1 LVVVVAALVALT
13 FAPSSL
19 LRPQTASAQCNGNYS
34 GGTYYNGTYD
44 PYNMGCSY
52 SGGNFCN
59 GYTTGVVNG
68 TSCSA
73 AYGCNGSTNSF
84 SNSCSTAFE
93 SNCNGSNYITN
104 AQCSTAYGSNCNGSN
119 YIANAQCSTAYGS
132 NCNGSNYIANTQCS
146 TAYGS
151 YCNGITSTSVYGTN
165 CSTEA
170 AYTCN
175 GVSYNSPVSCSTTAS
190 TYTCNGVGYSYNVT
204 CPTNY
209 TDCAGG
215 GQVVTG
221 QQCPAITVASTYPAV
236 TNSSYAFTQQGFSV
250 SYAPGWNIVAGPSGS
265 TITGNVGS
273 FYSFRPGDTTYEVA
287 PAGSALT
294 AGVGAWAYFTA
305 RTNTTIGMANPGN
318 MSVQLPPGQFVMIGN
333 SGDTAATVSG
343 ADSVLVYNP
352 SNGGYSQTT
361 QLAAGQG
368 AWAISMNGGMATM
381 TNAPV

>member
-1 LVVVVAALVALT
+1 
-13 FAPSSL
+13 
-19 LRPQTASAQCNGNYS
+19 
-34 GGTYYNGTYD
+34 
-44 PYNMGCSY
+44 MGCSY

-59 GYTTGVVNG
+59 GYTSGYVNG
-68 TSCSA
+68 TNCSA
-73 AYGCNGSTNSF
+73 AYGCNGSANTF
-84 SNSCSTAFE
+84 SNSCTTAYGASCSGSNYVFGTQCSTAYGQSCSGSNYISNAQCSTAYA

-104 AQCSTAYGSNCNGSN
+104 AQCSTAYGQSCNGSN
-119 YIANAQCSTAYGS
+119 YVSNAQCT
-132 NCNGSNYIANTQCS
+132 

-151 YCNGITSTSVYGTN
+151 YCNGITNSSVYGTN
-165 CSTEA
+165 CSTET

-175 GVSYNSPVSCSTTAS
+175 GVSYNSPVACSTTAS
-190 TYTCNGVGYSYNVT
+190 TYTCNGVGYSYNVS

-215 GQVVTG
+215 AQVVTG
-221 QQCPAITVASTYPAV
+221 QQCPAITVASTYPVA
-236 TNSSYAFTQQGFSV
+236 TTPSYAFTQQGFSV
-250 SYAPGWNIVAGPSGS
+250 SYAPGWNIVAGPTGS
-265 TITGNVGS
+265 TITGNVGP
-273 FYSFRPGDTTYEVA
+273 FYSFRPGDTSYEVA

-305 RTNTTIGMANPGN
+305 RTTTTIGMANPGN
-318 MSVQLPPGQFVMIGN
+318 MSVQLPPGQYVMIGN

-352 SNGGYSQTT
+352 STGGYSQTT

-368 AWAISMNGGMATM
+368 AWAVSVNGAMATL